1 MKNLWTKWL
10 TANSQLGERV
20 YFIKT
25 RNVFAK
31 EEERMRHV
39 ICNARC
45 KMNGILL
52 KDKLMRVSS
61 EKGNFQP
68 LYFLFRRYTH
78 FFPNVGKWILMY

>member
-39 ICNARC
+39 IYNARC
-45 KMNGILL
+45 KINGILL

-68 LYFLFRRYTH
+68 LYFLFRRYTY
-78 FFPNVGKWILMY
+78 FFSYKVIFH

>member
-1 MKNLWTKWL
+1 MNLL
-10 TANSQLGERV
+10 
-20 YFIKT
+20 
-25 RNVFAK
+25 AK

-52 KDKLMRVSS
+52 EDKLMRVSS

-68 LYFLFRRYTH
+68 LYFLFRRYTY
-78 FFPNVGKWILMY
+78 FFS

>member
-1 MKNLWTKWL
+1 MNLL
-10 TANSQLGERV
+10 
-20 YFIKT
+20 
-25 RNVFAK
+25 AK

-68 LYFLFRRYTH
+68 LYFLFRRYT
-78 FFPNVGKWILMY
+78 FFFS